1 MASIQ
6 SRGRTSEPS
15 KPVASTRTV
24 TLRPP
29 DLASLFF
36 LLLLALVVP
45 ASARAAELAVSTIN
59 ARTISS
65 LSPENLYDA
74 GPLPASQPL
83 EVTLHLA
90 LTATQTAALD
100 RLLAAQTDPDS
111 SSFHRWLTPEQFAEQ
126 FGPTDDQLSELKA
139 WLEREGLAVQS
150 ISQTRSHLTLTGTAA
165 QFETAFRAHLRSLQI
180 AGQPHF
186 APALPPTVPAQLAPL
201 IAEISGL
208 DDLAPVSQLG
218 ILEAAPQIPP
228 AQRARASNPTSAS
241 LSEPDPVTLL
251 ADAIDRNTSSVVILS
266 TLSCDTSLTPAD
278 LARYRAIL
286 RQAGAQGITVL
297 VSGACE
303 SKSVPALPSTSIAA
317 LSEVTALAGVSTAT
331 TDPRPAWQL
340 APGLPPDLHRN
351 VPDLSATSA
360 VALADAIRTVVA
372 QTGTRQGNINRR
384 LYDLRSTPGLYTQ
397 PDPAPNGTWQPT
409 GIWQPTTGLGLVD
422 LPRLIKAL
430 PRTGALVTTTT
441 SLQSSTYAVPYG
453 NAVTLTSK
461 VLASSYPGAAPSGV
475 VTFTDST
482 RGVIGTGTVDSA
494 GNANLSSGNLPVG
507 SYSLTASYSG
517 DSIYGPSAS
526 TSAVAVTVSIVN
538 ATLAATI
545 SPVTNVPY
553 GATATVTTTVALPGS
568 SAAPSGNVSAEVEG
582 VTGANFVAILT
593 PNPGGNTATANI
605 VVSVPKP
612 GSYTVS
618 VTCAGNTNF
627 QCQTPVILP
636 FKAILGN
643 TLTTVSVS
651 PAAPQAGQ
659 PIVLT
664 AAVSNAGNGVGVYS
678 FGGSVTFYDNG
689 VLLATAPVATNQA
702 TTTKTL
708 SGNHTHNVV
717 ATYSG
722 DPNWNPSTSSAVAVT
737 PTILPALVT
746 LSTSVPNPLSAL
758 AGINIS
764 FTATVVTTVLNM
776 PGPAGTVTFYDTFN
790 GAYVVLG
797 TATLV
802 SNGPTAS
809 LAQFNTAGLT
819 AGTHHI
825 YATYA
830 GDDNFALATS
840 PPVPLI
846 LTDFSLAMTP
856 ATLTL
861 SQGKSAQIVATMGLV
876 NGFNGTVA
884 FGCTPPPNSE
894 SSCSFSPASVT
905 GAGSTTLTIITA
917 SPQTQATR
925 QTPIRNQPG
934 ASAVIAMS
942 LVSGLLLP
950 LPLGRRSR
958 LPSLLLA
965 LLASACLSAALGCGL
980 ISTAGKDTPAP
991 TPTDPGTPLGTQNFT
1006 ITAAGSDGVST
1017 ARHTFSYQVTVQ

>member
-15 KPVASTRTV
+15 RPVASTRPG
-24 TLRPP
+24 TLRRS

-45 ASARAAELAVSTIN
+45 ASARAAEPALSTIN

-74 GPLPASQPL
+74 GPLPASQSL

-111 SSFHRWLTPEQFAEQ
+111 PSFHRWLTPEQFAEQ
-126 FGPTDDQLSELKA
+126 FGPTDDQLNELKR
-139 WLEREGLAVQS
+139 WLEGEGLAVQG
-150 ISQTRSHLTLTGTAA
+150 ISRTRSRLTLTGTAA
-165 QFETAFRAHLRSLQI
+165 QLETAFRAHLRSLQI

-186 APALPPTVPAQLAPL
+186 APALRPTVPAQLAPL

-208 DDLAPVSQLG
+208 DDLAPAAQLG

-228 AQRARASNPTSAS
+228 AQRARAANPAPAPIAS
-241 LSEPDPVTLL
+241 FPEPDPVTRL
-251 ADAIDRNTSSVVILS
+251 ADAIDRNTSSVVTLVV
-266 TLSCDTSLTPAD
+266 LSCDTSLTPAD
-278 LARYRAIL
+278 LARYQAIL

-303 SKSVPALPSTSIAA
+303 AKPAPSTSIAA
-317 LSEVTALAGVSTAT
+317 LPEVTALAGVSTAA

-340 APGLPPDLHRN
+340 APGLPPDFKRN

-360 VALADAIRTVVA
+360 AALAAAINAVVA

-397 PDPAPNGTWQPT
+397 PDPAPNGTWQPA

-422 LPRLIKAL
+422 LPKLIKAL

-482 RGVIGTGTVDSA
+482 RGVIGTGTIDSA

-568 SAAPSGNVSAEVEG
+568 SAAPSGNVAAEVEG

-678 FGGSVTFYDNG
+678 FGGSVIFYDNG

-708 SGNHTHNVV
+708 SGNHTHNIV

-722 DPNWNPSTSSAVAVT
+722 DPNWNPSTSTAVAVT

-776 PGPAGTVTFYDTFN
+776 PGPTGTVTFHDTFN
-790 GAYVVLG
+790 GVDVTLG

-830 GDDNFALATS
+830 GDDNFAIATS
-840 PPVPLI
+840 LPVPLI

-861 SQGKSAQIVATMGLV
+861 SQGKSAQIVTTIGLV

-917 SPQTQATR
+917 SPQTQARR

-934 ASAVIAMS
+934 AAVITLP
-942 LVSGLLLP
+942 LVCGLLLP
-950 LPLGRRSR
+950 LPLRRRSR

-965 LLASACLSAALGCGL
+965 LIASACLSAALGCGL
-980 ISTAGKDTPAP
+980 VSTAGNNTPAP
-991 TPTDPGTPLGTQNFT
+991 TPSDPGTPLGTQNFT

>member
-1 MASIQ
+1 MGSIQ
-6 SRGRTSEPS
+6 SCGRTSEPGR
-15 KPVASTRTV
+15 PVASTRPG
-24 TLRPP
+24 TLGRPY
-29 DLASLFF
+29 LASLFG
-36 LLLLALVVP
+36 LLLLALGVL
-45 ASARAAELAVSTIN
+45 AIARAAEPALSPRSGIN
-59 ARTISS
+59 ARTIDS
-65 LSPENLYDA
+65 LSSENLYDA
-74 GPLPASQPL
+74 GPLSGSQPL
-83 EVTLHLA
+83 QVTLHLA

-111 SSFHRWLTPEQFAEQ
+111 PSFHRWLTPEQFAEQ
-126 FGPTDDQLSELKA
+126 FGPTDDQLNELRA
-139 WLEREGLAVQS
+139 WLERGGLAVRS
-150 ISQTRSHLTLTGTAA
+150 ISRTRSRLTLTGTAA
-165 QFETAFRAHLRSLQI
+165 QMETAFRAHLRRLQI

-186 APALPPTVPAQLAPL
+186 APAFAPTVPAGLAPR

-208 DDLAPVSQLG
+208 DDLAPAHQLR

-228 AQRARASNPTSAS
+228 AQRAQPADRTYASIAS
-241 LSEPDPVTLL
+241 LPQPDPATLL
-251 ADAIDRNTSSVVILS
+251 ADAIDRDTSSVVTLS
-266 TLSCDTSLTPAD
+266 TLACDASLTPAD
-278 LARYRAIL
+278 LARYGAIL
-286 RQAGAQGITVL
+286 RQASAQGITVL
-297 VSGACE
+297 VSAACDPT
-303 SKSVPALPSTSIAA
+303 SAPGSISIAA
-317 LSEVTALAGVSTAT
+317 LPEVTALAGVSTLIT
-331 TDPRPAWQL
+331 EPRPAWQL
-340 APGLPPDLHRN
+340 APGLPADLKRN
-351 VPDLSATSA
+351 VPDLGATSA
-360 VALADAIRTVVA
+360 ASLADAIRAVVA

-397 PDPAPNGTWQPT
+397 PDPATDGTWQPA
-409 GIWQPTTGLGLVD
+409 TGLGLVD
-422 LPRLIKAL
+422 LPKLIKAL
-430 PRTGALVTTTT
+430 PRTGSLVSTTT
-441 SLQSSTYAVPYG
+441 SLESSTYAVPYG

-461 VLASSYPGAAPSGV
+461 VLASSYPGAAPTGV
-475 VTFTDST
+475 VTFTAST
-482 RGVIGTGTVDSA
+482 QGVLGTGTVDSA
-494 GNANLSSGNLPVG
+494 GNATLSSGNLPVG
-507 SYSLTASYSG
+507 TYSLTASYSG
-517 DSIYGPSAS
+517 DSIYGPSVS
-526 TSAVAVTVSIVN
+526 TSAVTVTVSIVN
-538 ATLAATI
+538 ATLVATI

-568 SAAPSGNVSAEVEG
+568 IAAPSGNVSAEVEG
-582 VTGANFVAILT
+582 VVGADFVAMLT

-612 GSYTVS
+612 GGYTIS

-643 TLTTVSVS
+643 TLTTVSVT

-664 AAVSNAGNGVGVYS
+664 AAVSNAGNGVGAYS

-708 SGNHTHNVV
+708 SGNHTHNIV

-722 DPNWNPSTSSAVAVT
+722 DPNWNPSTSTAVAVT
-737 PTILPALVT
+737 PTILPAVVT

-764 FTATVVTTVLNM
+764 FTATVVTTDLNT
-776 PGPAGTVTFYDTFN
+776 PGPTGTVTFYDTFN
-790 GAYVVLG
+790 GAYVTLG

-809 LAQFNTAGLT
+809 LAQFNTTGLA

-830 GDDNFALATS
+830 GDDTFALATS
-840 PPVPLI
+840 LPVSLI

-861 SQGKSAQIVATMGLV
+861 SQGKTAQIVTTIGLV

-884 FGCTPPPNSE
+884 FGCTPPANSE

-905 GAGSTTLTIITA
+905 GAGSSTLTIVTA
-917 SPQTQATR
+917 SPQTEAR
-925 QTPIRNQPG
+925 RRTPIRNQPG
-934 ASAVIAMS
+934 AAGITLS
-942 LVSGLLLP
+942 LVCGLLLP
-950 LPLGRRSR
+950 LRLCRRSR

-965 LLASACLSAALGCGL
+965 LIASSCVSAALGCGL
-980 ISTAGKDTPAP
+980 VSTAGNDPPAP
-991 TPTDPGTPLGTQNFT
+991 TPSDPGTPLGTQNFT